1 MVPEYEGAA
10 LNLEPGE
17 ISMPVESEF
26 GFHLI
31 QLIERRG
38 NEYNSRHILLMPK
51 PSSDDIKKAGKYL
64 DSLRTSILQ
73 DSLSFQKFAKEYS
86 DDPYTSNNGGFFMD
100 EGGATRISVDELDP
114 VIFFTIDSMGLGSIS
129 RPINYRTDDG
139 KDAVRILYYKSRLR
153 PHQANLKEDWQKIQA
168 AALNQKRARILNE
181 WFNKA
186 RHDVFIN
193 LDEEY
198 NYCNILN

>member
-1 MVPEYEGAA
+1 
-10 LNLEPGE
+10 
-17 ISMPVESEF
+17 
-26 GFHLI
+26 
-31 QLIERRG
+31 
-38 NEYNSRHILLMPK
+38 
-51 PSSDDIKKAGKYL
+51 
-64 DSLRTSILQ
+64 
-73 DSLSFQKFAKEYS
+73 
-86 DDPYTSNNGGFFMD
+86 MD

-129 RPINYRTDDG
+129 RPIDYRTDDG